1 MNKLG
6 LVLSGGGSKG
16 AYEIGVYKALKKLKK
31 EIDIVTG
38 TSVGAINGVFITQND
53 LKGSLNFWDH
63 ATFKNIYDENEF
75 PQVEDEKISKIY
87 LQYAKS
93 FINEGGLDIYKMKNI
108 FDDYFK
114 PSKFFGSNI
123 NYGLVTYNFTSKKP
137 VIKTKQELTK
147 NNIKDYV
154 LASASCYPAFKP
166 YLIDNEMYIDGG
178 YYDNLPINLA
188 IDLGA
193 TEIIAVDLRAIGF
206 KKNTKDKS
214 VDVTYITPRNKIGSF
229 LVFDKMQARKA
240 IKLGYNDTMKTFGK
254 LEGNKYTFRKY
265 NLIKNYNKH
274 IDNFETTLKDLFKNS
289 DNKILNKI
297 FQTDTFKDFLN
308 NKTLYNNF
316 NNLIEEA
323 GKIFNFDESN
333 IYNIKSYNKGLLT
346 ALSNAEAIELEET
359 FIQIKSKKLEGLID
373 RRKIV
378 KYFYNQI
385 EKKQISFKF
394 VVPFINE
401 FLVALYIYV
410 IKSPRMVY

>member
-1 MNKLG
+1 MTKLG

-31 EIDIVTG
+31 EINIVTG
-38 TSVGAINGVFITQND
+38 TSVGAINGVFVAQND

-63 ATFKNIYDENEF
+63 VTFKNIYDENEF
-75 PQVEDEKISKIY
+75 PQVEDEKLSKIY

-114 PSKFFGSNI
+114 PSKFFNSNI

-137 VIKTKQELTK
+137 VLKTKQELTK

-206 KKNTKDKS
+206 KKIIKDKS
-214 VDVTYITPRNKIGSF
+214 VDITYITPRNKIGSF

-254 LEGNKYTFRKY
+254 LEGNTYTFRKY
-265 NLIKNYNKH
+265 NLIKNYNKY
-274 IDNFETTLKDLFKNS
+274 IDNFETTLKELFKNS

-297 FQTDTFKDFLN
+297 FQTDIFKDILN

-346 ALSNAEAIELEET
+346 ALSNVEAIELEEIS
-359 FIQIKSKKLEGLID
+359 IQIKNKNLEGT
-373 RRKIV
+373 
-378 KYFYNQI
+378 N
-385 EKKQISFKF
+385 
-394 VVPFINE
+394 
-401 FLVALYIYV
+401 
-410 IKSPRMVY
+410 

>member
-1 MNKLG
+1 MTKLG

-31 EIDIVTG
+31 EINIVTG
-38 TSVGAINGVFITQND
+38 TSVGAINGVFVAQND

-63 ATFKNIYDENEF
+63 VSFKNIYDENEF
-75 PQVEDEKISKIY
+75 PQVEDEKLSKIY

-114 PSKFFGSNI
+114 PSKFFNSNI

-137 VIKTKQELTK
+137 VLKTKQELTK

-206 KKNTKDKS
+206 KKIIKDKS
-214 VDVTYITPRNKIGSF
+214 VDITYITPRNKIGSF

-265 NLIKNYNKH
+265 NLIKNYNKY
-274 IDNFETTLKDLFKNS
+274 IDNFETTLKELFKNS

-297 FQTDTFKDFLN
+297 FQTDIFKDILN

-346 ALSNAEAIELEET
+346 ALSNVEAIELEEIS
-359 FIQIKSKKLEGLID
+359 IQIKNKNLEGLID

-401 FLVALYIYV
+401 FLVALYIYI

>member
-1 MNKLG
+1 MTKLG

-31 EIDIVTG
+31 EINIVTG
-38 TSVGAINGVFITQND
+38 TSVGAINGIFVAQND

-63 ATFKNIYDENEF
+63 VTFKNIYDENEF
-75 PQVEDEKISKIY
+75 PQVEDEKLSKIY

-114 PSKFFGSNI
+114 PSKFFNSNI

-137 VIKTKQELTK
+137 VLKTKQELTK

-206 KKNTKDKS
+206 KKIIKDKS
-214 VDVTYITPRNKIGSF
+214 VDITYITPRNKIGSF

-265 NLIKNYNKH
+265 NLIKNYNKY
-274 IDNFETTLKDLFKNS
+274 IDNFETTLKELFKNS

-297 FQTDTFKDFLN
+297 FQTDIFKDILN

-346 ALSNAEAIELEET
+346 ALSNVEAIELEEIS
-359 FIQIKSKKLEGLID
+359 IQIKNKNLEGLID

-401 FLVALYIYV
+401 FLVALYIYI

>member
-1 MNKLG
+1 MKKLG

-31 EIDIVTG
+31 EINIVTG
-38 TSVGAINGVFITQND
+38 TSVGAINGVFVAQND

-63 ATFKNIYDENEF
+63 VTFKNIYDENEF
-75 PQVEDEKISKIY
+75 PQVEDEKLSKIY

-114 PSKFFGSNI
+114 PSKFFNSNI

-137 VIKTKQELTK
+137 VLKTKQELTK
-147 NNIKDYV
+147 NNIKDFV

-206 KKNTKDKS
+206 KKIIKDKS
-214 VDVTYITPRNKIGSF
+214 VDITYITPRNKIGSF

-265 NLIKNYNKH
+265 NLIKNYNKY
-274 IDNFETTLKDLFKNS
+274 IDNFETTLKELFKNS

-297 FQTDTFKDFLN
+297 FQTDIFKDILN

-346 ALSNAEAIELEET
+346 ALSNVEAIELEEIS
-359 FIQIKSKKLEGLID
+359 IQIKNKNLEGLID

-401 FLVALYIYV
+401 FLVALYIYI

>member
-1 MNKLG
+1 MTKLG

-31 EIDIVTG
+31 EINIVTG
-38 TSVGAINGVFITQND
+38 TSVGAINGVFVAQND

-63 ATFKNIYDENEF
+63 VTFKNIYDENEF
-75 PQVEDEKISKIY
+75 PQVEDEKLSKIY

-114 PSKFFGSNI
+114 PSKFFNSNI

-137 VIKTKQELTK
+137 VLKTKQELTK

-206 KKNTKDKS
+206 KKIIKDKS
-214 VDVTYITPRNKIGSF
+214 VDITYITPRNKIGSF

-254 LEGNKYTFRKY
+254 LEGNTYTFRKY
-265 NLIKNYNKH
+265 NLIKNYNKY
-274 IDNFETTLKDLFKNS
+274 IDNFETTLKELFKNS

-297 FQTDTFKDFLN
+297 FQTDIFKDILN

-346 ALSNAEAIELEET
+346 ALSNVEAIELEEIS
-359 FIQIKSKKLEGLID
+359 IQIKNKNLEGLID

-401 FLVALYIYV
+401 FLVALYIYI

>member
-1 MNKLG
+1 MTKLG

-31 EIDIVTG
+31 EINIVTG
-38 TSVGAINGVFITQND
+38 TSVGAINGVFVAQND

-63 ATFKNIYDENEF
+63 VTFKNIYDENEF
-75 PQVEDEKISKIY
+75 PQVEDEKLSKIY

-114 PSKFFGSNI
+114 PSKFFNSNI

-137 VIKTKQELTK
+137 VLKTKQELTK

-206 KKNTKDKS
+206 KKIIKDKS
-214 VDVTYITPRNKIGSF
+214 VDITYITPRNKIGSF

-240 IKLGYNDTMKTFGK
+240 IKLGYNDTTKTFGK

-265 NLIKNYNKH
+265 NLIKNYNKY
-274 IDNFETTLKDLFKNS
+274 IDNFETTLKELFKNS

-297 FQTDTFKDFLN
+297 FQTDIFKDILN

-346 ALSNAEAIELEET
+346 ALSNVEAIELEEIS
-359 FIQIKSKKLEGLID
+359 IQIKNKNLEGLID

-401 FLVALYIYV
+401 FLVALYIYI